1 MRLFF
6 LLFIAFKAIS
16 IDLFAAEAGMPQLDP
31 KYWASQAFWLTII
44 FILLYLS
51 LSQLFIPKIKKNI
64 DDRENKIKEDLEE
77 AEKLKEM
84 AEKKQEEYD
93 KLIEGTKKEVYKIIL
108 ESKSKLGNDIALKK
122 KSFEEEINSEI
133 LKVQNEIQ
141 NLKKESLNNIS
152 LIAEEIA
159 SGIIEQISGDSLNQS
174 SIKAAVDDSIKKNV
188 SKYL

>member
-31 KYWASQAFWLTII
+31 TYWASQAFWLTII

-122 KSFEEEINSEI
+122 KSFEEEIDAEI

-152 LIAEEIA
+152 LIAEEIT

-174 SIKAAVDDSIKKNV
+174 SIKAAVDDSMKKNV

>member
-122 KSFEEEINSEI
+122 KSFEEEIDAEI
-133 LKVQNEIQ
+133 LKVQNEIK